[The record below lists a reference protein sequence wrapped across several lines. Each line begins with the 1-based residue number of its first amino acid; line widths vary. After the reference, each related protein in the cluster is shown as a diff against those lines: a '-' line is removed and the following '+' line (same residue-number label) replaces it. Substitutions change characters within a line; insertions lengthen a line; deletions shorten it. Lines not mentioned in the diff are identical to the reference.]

1 MFIVFAVCFNTKILS
16 DEHRSFCVIDFDMLK
31 KNKTFSWRNFEPPK
45 IMHVSSHSG
54 RSMNEYPKWH
64 SLTRLLNNLVSF
76 RFLLSDFIWFWNIL
90 TTNYLFFTLKKTDK
104 KVDDIP
110 NKIFISPST
119 SSQYHISIYHF
130 HKIWGFRGENLLETL
145 LNYKSKRNTL
155 TKGYETNPSTGHA
168 DALHMR
174 GNLIIPLYLKSKNQF
189 PLTYYIATSYDICL
203 MLIWMTRE

>member
-1 MFIVFAVCFNTKILS
+1 MWALTQAGPWTSTLNDTPL
-16 DEHRSFCVIDFDMLK
+16 R
-31 KNKTFSWRNFEPPK
+31 
-45 IMHVSSHSG
+45 VSSIIWYRLG
-54 RSMNEYPKWH
+54 FCFQTLFDFGIFWQPIIYFLRWKKQIKKWMIYQTKYLYPPALAH
-64 SLTRLLNNLVSF
+64 N
-76 RFLLSDFIWFWNIL
+76 
-90 TTNYLFFTLKKTDK
+90 
-104 KVDDIP
+104 
-110 NKIFISPST
+110 
-119 SSQYHISIYHF
+119 HISIYHF